1 MTFNITWGKIVV
13 NVKFKGIVTAQD
25 LIDANNYLIS
35 NSEFEN
41 IHNQIFD
48 FTEITGFF
56 ISKGDIEMIAAM
68 DKAQAEWNKEM
79 KVAVVSTDEQVLEIN
94 KKYRKILEGSGWEIK
109 DFNSLKE
116 AQKWIK
122 S

>member
-1 MTFNITWGKIVV
+1 MTFNITWGKKAV
-13 NVKFKGIVTAQD
+13 NVRFKGIVTAQD

-41 IHNQIFD
+41 MHNQIFD

-79 KVAVVSTDEQVLEIN
+79 KVAIVTNDEQVIEIN
-94 KKYRKILEGSGWEIK
+94 NKYRKLLEGTSWKVK
-109 DFNSLKE
+109 DFNTLKE
-116 AQKWIK
+116 AQEWIK

>member
-1 MTFNITWGKIVV
+1 MTFNIKWGKKVV
-13 NVKFKGIVTAQD
+13 YVKFRGIVTAQD

-48 FTEITGFF
+48 FDEITGFF

-79 KVAVVSTDEQVLEIN
+79 KVAVVTTDEQVIEIN
-94 KKYRKILEGSGWEIK
+94 KKYKKILEGSGWEIK
-109 DFNSLKE
+109 DFKTLKE
-116 AQKWIK
+116 AQEWIK